1 LCKVGGI
8 FLYQNNILSLFTKK
22 KLNIR
27 LTRVNSPTYNS
38 SLGGDMGKKDLQGP
52 CLSPW
57 SHGLLNLK
65 DEVIQFH
72 IPPMLLVA

>member
-1 LCKVGGI
+1 
-8 FLYQNNILSLFTKK
+8 
-22 KLNIR
+22 
-27 LTRVNSPTYNS
+27 
-38 SLGGDMGKKDLQGP
+38 MGKKDLQGP

-72 IPPMLLVA
+72 IPPMLLVALKIMGECLLNLNS

>member
-1 LCKVGGI
+1 
-8 FLYQNNILSLFTKK
+8 
-22 KLNIR
+22 
-27 LTRVNSPTYNS
+27 
-38 SLGGDMGKKDLQGP
+38 MGKKDLQGP